1 MRASGEREVRGA
13 ATRYELGEGRA
24 VPWRMTFEEF
34 LAWADEDTWAEWVDG
49 EVVLLTPP
57 SRRHQLVAEFLLRL
71 LGEFVWLR
79 ELGQVL
85 SAPFLV
91 RLPLASPRGREPDL
105 IFVHRDRLGILGA
118 TYCDGAPD
126 LVVEVTSPESF
137 ARARDEK
144 FVEYEAAGVK
154 EYWLVDPDRRQADFY
169 VLGEDGRYHPAAAE
183 GGVYR
188 SRVLPGLAL
197 KLEWLWQDPPPAGVR
212 ALQEMGVVAGLRTG
226 R

>member
-1 MRASGEREVRGA
+1 MCVSGERDAREA
-13 ATRYELGEGRA
+13 AARYEPGEGRA
-24 VPWRMTFEEF
+24 APGRMTFEEF
-34 LAWADEDTWAEWVDG
+34 LAWADEDTRAEWVDG
-49 EVVLLTPP
+49 EVVPLTPA
-57 SRRHQLVAEFLLRL
+57 SRRHQLVADFLLRL
-71 LGEFVWLR
+71 LGEFVLLR

-105 IFVHRDRLGILGA
+105 IFVHRERLGILGA

-137 ARARDEK
+137 ARDRGEK

-154 EYWLVDPDRRQADFY
+154 EYWLVDPDRRQAEFY
-169 VLGEDGRYHPAAAE
+169 VLGGDGRYHQVPAQ

-197 KLEWLWQDPPPAGVR
+197 RVEWLWQDPPPAGVA
-212 ALQEMGVVAGLRTG
+212 ALREMGVI
-226 R
+226 

>member
-1 MRASGEREVRGA
+1 VCASGERDVREA
-13 ATRYELGEGRA
+13 AAWYEAGEGRA
-24 VPWRMTFEEF
+24 VPCRMTFEEF

-49 EVVLLTPP
+49 EVVPLTPA
-57 SRRHQLVAEFLLRL
+57 SRRHQLVADFLLDL
-71 LGEFVWLR
+71 LRNYTALQG
-79 ELGQVL
+79 LGLVF

-137 ARARDEK
+137 ARDRGEK

-154 EYWLVDPDRRQADFY
+154 EYWLVDPDRRQAEFY
-169 VLGEDGRYHPAAAE
+169 VLGEDGRYHPVPAQA
-183 GGVYR
+183 GVYH
-188 SRVLPGLAL
+188 SRVLPGLGL
-197 KLEWLWQDPPPAGVR
+197 RLEWLWQDPPPAGVA
-212 ALQEMGVVAGLRTG
+212 ALREMGVI
-226 R
+226 